1 MAFGALIPA
10 AGLSSRM
17 GRFKPLLPLG
27 SSTFLD
33 QLLHTMRAAGV
44 GPVVIV
50 TGWHAEE
57 IEAHLAGQPEVFLVH
72 NPEYAR
78 TQMFDSIRQ
87 GLPLLQSR
95 CSPFPCRTH
104 CAACWSIRPPLPG
117 RFTGAAGAIP
127 PRWRRI

>member
-27 SSTFLD
+27 GSTFLD

-57 IEAHLAGQPEVFLVH
+57 IEAHLAG
-72 NPEYAR
+72 
-78 TQMFDSIRQ
+78 
-87 GLPLLQSR
+87 
-95 CSPFPCRTH
+95 
-104 CAACWSIRPPLPG
+104 
-117 RFTGAAGAIP
+117 
-127 PRWRRI
+127 